1 MESLTPNPQSLI
13 PNPLIAILGAAE
25 SGVGAAL
32 LAKKLGLSVFVSDK
46 GAIRDVFKQ
55 ELVDNAIDFEENQH
69 SEDKILGA
77 SLVVK
82 SPGIPDKA
90 PLIQLLK
97 QKNIEIISE
106 IEFAAR
112 HCTAKIIAITGSNGK
127 TTTTNLTYHLMKTAG
142 LKVGIA
148 GNIGFSFARK
158 VATEDN
164 DWYVLEISSFQLDD
178 TESLHAHVS
187 MLLNITPDHL
197 DRYEYKMEN
206 YVNSKFR
213 ILQNQTKADY
223 FIYNIDNPEI
233 KNWLDANKKANKKLQ
248 PLAIPVFGASL
259 KDDPDSDV
267 IVDDFEFET
276 EDLTIRGDHNLF
288 NAVCAISAAKIAGC
302 KNKRILEGLRTFR
315 NAPHRLEYIATI
327 DEVDYIN
334 DSKATNVDSVFYA
347 LGAMRQPVIWIAGGT
362 DKGND
367 YAPLEALVA
376 EKVKVLVCMGADNSK
391 LVAYYKGKI
400 PTIIDTNSLD
410 DALAAA
416 KKSANEGDVVLLSPA
431 CASFDLFKNYED
443 RGDLFRKAVLGMSVA
458 G

>member
-1 MESLTPNPQSLI
+1 MNPI
-13 PNPLIAILGAAE
+13 IILGAAE
-25 SGVGAAL
+25 SGIGAAL
-32 LAKKLGLSVFVSDK
+32 LAKKLGLAVFVSDK
-46 GAIRDVFKQ
+46 GAIKPEFRQ

-69 SEDKILGA
+69 DEARILGA

-97 QKNIEIISE
+97 QNNIEIISE

-127 TTTTNLTYHLMKTAG
+127 TTTTNLTYHLLKTAG

-148 GNIGFSFARK
+148 GNVGFSFARK

-213 ILQNQTKADY
+213 IIQNQTKNDY

-233 KNWLDANKKANKKLQ
+233 KNWLNANKKPAAFNL
-248 PLAIPVFGASL
+248 PVFGASL

-302 KNKRILEGLRTFR
+302 KNKRIMEGLRTFR

-327 DEVDYIN
+327 NEVDYIN

-367 YAPLEALVA
+367 YAPLDNLVK

-391 LVAYYKGKI
+391 LVSYYTNKI
-400 PTIIDTNSLD
+400 TTIADTNSLA

-416 KKSANEGDVVLLSPA
+416 KSFAEDGDVVLLSPA

-443 RGDLFRKAVLGMSVA
+443 RGDLFRIGVLKMGAETEVSA
-458 G
+458 

>member
-1 MESLTPNPQSLI
+1 MN
-13 PNPLIAILGAAE
+13 
-25 SGVGAAL
+25 
-32 LAKKLGLSVFVSDK
+32 VFVSDK
-46 GAIRDVFKQ
+46 GAIKPEYKQ
-55 ELVDNAIDFEENQH
+55 ELEDNAIDFEENQH
-69 SEDKILGA
+69 TEARILGA

-97 QKNIEIISE
+97 QNNIEIISE

-127 TTTTNLTYHLMKTAG
+127 TTTTNLTYHLLKTAG

-148 GNIGFSFARK
+148 GNVGFSFARK

-206 YVNSKFR
+206 YVASKFR
-213 ILQNQTKADY
+213 ILQNQTGDDY

-233 KNWLDANKKANKKLQ
+233 KNWLNANKKPAAFNL
-248 PLAIPVFGASL
+248 PVFGASL

-302 KNKRILEGLRTFR
+302 KNKRIMEGLRTFR

-327 DEVDYIN
+327 NEVDYIN

-367 YAPLEALVA
+367 YAPLDDLVK

-391 LVAYYKGKI
+391 LVSYYKDKI
-400 PTIIDTNSLD
+400 ATIADTNSLA

-416 KKSANEGDVVLLSPA
+416 KSFAEDGDVVLLSPA

-443 RGDLFRKAVLGMSVA
+443 RGDLFRISVLGAATSVSE
-458 G
+458 

>member
-1 MESLTPNPQSLI
+1 MNPI
-13 PNPLIAILGAAE
+13 IILGAAE
-25 SGVGAAL
+25 SGIGAAL
-32 LAKKLGLSVFVSDK
+32 LAKKLGLAVFVSDK
-46 GAIRDVFKQ
+46 GAIKPEFRQ
-55 ELVDNAIDFEENQH
+55 ELLDNAIDFEENQH
-69 SEDKILGA
+69 TEARILGA

-97 QKNIEIISE
+97 QNNIEIISE

-127 TTTTNLTYHLMKTAG
+127 TTTTNLTYHLLKTAG

-148 GNIGFSFARK
+148 GNVGFSFARK

-213 ILQNQTKADY
+213 IIQNQTKNDY

-233 KNWLDANKKANKKLQ
+233 KNWLDKNKKPAAFNL
-248 PLAIPVFGASL
+248 PVFGASL

-302 KNKRILEGLRTFR
+302 KNKRIMEGLRTFR

-367 YAPLEALVA
+367 YAPLDDLVK

-391 LVAYYKGKI
+391 LVSYYKDKI
-400 PTIIDTNSLD
+400 ATIADTNSLA

-416 KKSANEGDVVLLSPA
+416 KSFAEDGDVVLLSPA

-443 RGDLFRKAVLGMSVA
+443 RGDLFRKSVLGAAVSVSE
-458 G
+458 